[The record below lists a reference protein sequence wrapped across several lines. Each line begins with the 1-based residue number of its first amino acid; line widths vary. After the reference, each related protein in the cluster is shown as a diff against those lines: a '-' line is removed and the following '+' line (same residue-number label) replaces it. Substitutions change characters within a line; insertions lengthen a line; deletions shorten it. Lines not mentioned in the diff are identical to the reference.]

1 MYICADD
8 YGISEGACR
17 HIEECIKKGALNK
30 ISILPNSDFADCS
43 KYLEKDNVLLALHL
57 NLVEGKSLSDASD
70 VSLLV
75 SENRHFKHSFEG
87 LLLLSLSKNRKEF
100 ERQIYKELK
109 EQIFFWK
116 EKTGQTGALILDS
129 HQHTH
134 MIPLI
139 FKTLMRVIRDEKID
153 VEYIRTPSEPILP
166 YLMTP
171 SLYFTYS
178 AINILEMYIS
188 PFFSTP
194 NASLMLA

>member
-43 KYLEKDNVLLALHL
+43 KYLEKYNVLLALHL

-87 LLLLSLSKNRKEF
+87 LLLLLALAHLMVFMNVCAYIHRILLSEGLHSSVKLF
-100 ERQIYKELK
+100 L
-109 EQIFFWK
+109 
-116 EKTGQTGALILDS
+116 LLS
-129 HQHTH
+129 S
-134 MIPLI
+134 M
-139 FKTLMRVIRDEKID
+139 
-153 VEYIRTPSEPILP
+153 
-166 YLMTP
+166 P
-171 SLYFTYS
+171 SLRRKPYPS
-178 AINILEMYIS
+178 GS
-188 PFFSTP
+188 SSSTP
-194 NASLMLA
+194 VTSGVSTA